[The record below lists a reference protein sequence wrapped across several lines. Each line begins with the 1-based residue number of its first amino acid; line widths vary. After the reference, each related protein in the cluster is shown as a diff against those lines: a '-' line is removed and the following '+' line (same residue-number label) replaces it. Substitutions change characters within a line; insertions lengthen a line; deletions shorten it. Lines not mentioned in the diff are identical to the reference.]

1 MYESHYGKL
10 YLVISLHPVIDLH
23 TEQIKLYKTA
33 REKGEMF
40 SMNDNFISVTNACRR
55 GTVDLN

>member
-1 MYESHYGKL
+1 MSDITASY
-10 YLVISLHPVIDLH
+10 IHPVIDLH
-23 TEQIKLYKTA
+23 TEKLYKTA

-40 SMNDNFISVTNACRR
+40 SMNDNFISVTNTCRR

>member
-23 TEQIKLYKTA
+23 TEQLYKTA

-40 SMNDNFISVTNACRR
+40 SMNDNFISVTNTCRR
-55 GTVDLN
+55 ETVDLN